1 MLSIVALVG
10 LSSSLFGDFKIIA
23 GWDQQL
29 FPSYIIATA
38 TIKDESKATDEN
50 LLGDRNGL
58 LGIELVAPN
67 DQTPIEITIAGNE
80 FIESSTLVSRLPKK
94 GVSYRVFPKIK
105 YRYQQLSDCKQARAE
120 SFTFRVKIGDQK
132 AEEKSSTI
140 TIHPI
145 HDCPLAVLDGDS
157 VVDVA
162 FTFAAYVNEQ
172 HPFVDK
178 LLREAL
184 DIGVVDKFTGYQS
197 NDPEEVIRQVYAL
210 WDLFVARMFAIAA
223 LRRRHPTPIN
233 WHANMFDSSRTRSTI
248 NKPIASM
255 DRFYWYRC
263 FERSVLTPFWSLSQD
278 IAMPASILIGSQR
291 GHRNRFGSCR

>member
-1 MLSIVALVG
+1 MDAIGCSPPLGSSGYENSIKPNCPVYRAALFHSFRSHLLVG
-10 LSSSLFGDFKIIA
+10 LIHEEPILIVVDRCVRQLELEPLGEFKIIA

-38 TIKDESKATDEN
+38 TIKDESKSTEEN

-80 FIESSTLVSRLPKK
+80 FIESSTLISRLPKK

-120 SFTFRVKIGDQK
+120 SFTFRVKLGDQK
-132 AEEKSSTI
+132 AEEKSTTI

-145 HDCPLAVLDGDS
+145 HDCPLAVLDGES

-184 DIGVVDKFTGYQS
+184 DIGVVDKFRVS
-197 NDPEEVIRQVYAL
+197 I
-210 WDLFVARMFAIAA
+210 
-223 LRRRHPTPIN
+223 
-233 WHANMFDSSRTRSTI
+233 
-248 NKPIASM
+248 
-255 DRFYWYRC
+255 
-263 FERSVLTPFWSLSQD
+263 ERS
-278 IAMPASILIGSQR
+278 
-291 GHRNRFGSCR
+291 